1 MYFQPHHPRTTT
13 PNHPQLDSI
22 CDPRNQTHSSHSCS
36 EEDEAMIVLEALQME
51 AQTTNDETEDTEDDE
66 AAEAEDMFDAD
77 APLMS
82 PTGSHN
88 SSNNNNNSSNNCIAN
103 NNSCGGGG
111 IRQSNPSSNINF
123 DNCNANVYCGQ
134 KAKQLGPITSGNQT
148 SNCPI
153 LNAHANANAN
163 ANPNPNLNLNPNPSS
178 HNTNSHSSSQAN
190 ANANPP
196 PNTTNNITAAT
207 LVAGAAAAA
216 AATGTAA
223 TSTATNLQ
231 QNQNISSSLEII
243 LSPIIQSS
251 RR

>member
-1 MYFQPHHPRTTT
+1 MYFQPHHSRTTT

-51 AQTTNDETEDTEDDE
+51 AQTTNDETEDTEDE

-111 IRQSNPSSNINF
+111 GIRQSNPSSNINF

-148 SNCPI
+148 SNCPT
-153 LNAHANANAN
+153 LNANAN

-178 HNTNSHSSSQAN
+178 HTTNSHSSSQAN